1 MPVLEGACCIEGP
14 GGWVA
19 LFDGQGSYGGFV
31 RLGDD
36 RTISEGPVAKPW
48 SDAAVGIQTA
58 EVGRDLLTQWGAV
71 FDTDGVLVGYAITWS
86 KRWSLCDASDIL
98 HFQTNPPWDPAPDF
112 CLRQQI
118 LVAGDVPH
126 EDSPYLHC
134 EHVCDDNNDHYDY
147 NFETCPPPGSGF
159 LDSGSQTSTQDASD
173 VSMDCFT
180 ADIGTN
186 DGSIKAQIILLSG
199 HCAQTDQIIDILKKD
214 AVLWSENRNGT
225 KVLCRLLEMHPLI
238 PAVVSIARDLLL
250 ALPSILYKKYTKHPI
265 IAILIGGPP
274 NERQDLWSHLLENL
288 HEYITK
294 NTVCLLEA
302 ALTKCGLWRG
312 LVMARK
318 LAQLD
323 NLESIFSNNYFRN
336 AADTTLRLLNESA
349 IDEDVALGRQLRSR
363 LLVDNS
369 SRRGAQRACVGRV
382 LKQRGTT
389 L

>member
-1 MPVLEGACCIEGP
+1 
-14 GGWVA
+14 
-19 LFDGQGSYGGFV
+19 
-31 RLGDD
+31 
-36 RTISEGPVAKPW
+36 
-48 SDAAVGIQTA
+48 
-58 EVGRDLLTQWGAV
+58 
-71 FDTDGVLVGYAITWS
+71 
-86 KRWSLCDASDIL
+86 
-98 HFQTNPPWDPAPDF
+98 
-112 CLRQQI
+112 
-118 LVAGDVPH
+118 
-126 EDSPYLHC
+126 
-134 EHVCDDNNDHYDY
+134 
-147 NFETCPPPGSGF
+147 
-159 LDSGSQTSTQDASD
+159 
-173 VSMDCFT
+173 
-180 ADIGTN
+180 
-186 DGSIKAQIILLSG
+186 
-199 HCAQTDQIIDILKKD
+199 
-214 AVLWSENRNGT
+214 
-225 KVLCRLLEMHPLI
+225 MHPLI
-238 PAVVSIARDLLL
+238 PAVVSIALDLLL